1 MATPRYVTRRE
12 FTLDRRG
19 FLRGG
24 YEFANFPTTE
34 PSTPSLTIQAQVDP
48 RLKDVIKGPDEPDN
62 GHANPSADLHYP
74 AEQRSARGAPE
85 QIDRIT
91 TRVRKGFVPQGEVVF
106 IEMPALPAG
115 VESSFQLTSDSLVV
129 AVHMRHITA

>member
-1 MATPRYVTRRE
+1 MATPRYVTRRA
-12 FTLDRRG
+12 FMLDRRG

-91 TRVRKGFVPQGEVVF
+91 A
-106 IEMPALPAG
+106 PA
-115 VESSFQLTSDSLVV
+115 TSQ
-129 AVHMRHITA
+129 TAPEAKLRGPFSYRP